1 MGLQH
6 SRRMR
11 SSVLLSLSA
20 LLLTGTLMA
29 VGCSDDVDTSPT
41 KEDGGSIADAQ
52 GAADAAGQD
61 AASPDT
67 STTPDAAAGDSGGGA
82 DAKGAPTPLGAGPY
96 TIAYASIAAIG
107 IDARTFADGKATFD
121 GVKLLSYESGAN
133 EMPTVGSNQT
143 NEPNG
148 DAFALIGRWSGG
160 TTGGKFYNV
169 GGTGLAAIPANG
181 GFHYV
186 IGRLAD
192 PLPTSGAASYVLTR
206 TTAATLADGSVAV
219 GTTTGTLAA
228 DYGTTSKVGFSVVL
242 DVGGVAYTITTTGG
256 TANVATSQSIFAS
269 GTLKAMFANNL
280 EVTAPTGPCATA
292 GTCKATANGVVAG
305 PNGERFGLVVSA
317 ATGTGAP
324 RALGALVFTKQ

>member
-1 MGLQH
+1 
-6 SRRMR
+6 MR

-29 VGCSDDVDTSPT
+29 VGCSDDVDTSPA
-41 KEDGGSIADAQ
+41 KEDGGSSADAQ
-52 GAADAAGQD
+52 GGADAAGQD
-61 AASPDT
+61 AASSDT
-67 STTPDAAAGDSGGGA
+67 GATPDAAAGDSAGGA

-121 GVKLLSYESGAN
+121 GVKLLSYESSAN

-148 DAFALIGRWSGG
+148 DGFVLIGRWSGG
-160 TTGGKFYNV
+160 TTGGKFFNV
-169 GGTGLAAIPANG
+169 GGSGLAAIPANG

-192 PLPTSGAASYVLTR
+192 PLPTSGAASYVLTH

-228 DYGTTSKVGFSVVL
+228 DYGTTTSKVGFSVVL
-242 DVGGVAYTITTTGG
+242 AVGGVAYTITTTGG
-256 TANVATSQSIFAS
+256 TANVATSQSVFAS

-292 GTCKATANGVVAG
+292 GTCKANANGVVAG

-317 ATGTGAP
+317 ATGPGTAP

>member
-1 MGLQH
+1 
-6 SRRMR
+6 MR

-29 VGCSDDVDTSPT
+29 AGCSDDVDTSPT
-41 KEDGGSIADAQ
+41 AEDGGSSADAQ
-52 GAADAAGQD
+52 GGADAAGQD
-61 AASPDT
+61 AAPSET
-67 STTPDAAAGDSGGGA
+67 GATPDAAAGDSAGGA

-121 GVKLLSYESGAN
+121 GVKLLSYESSAN

-143 NEPNG
+143 NEANG

-160 TTGGKFYNV
+160 VTGGKFYNV
-169 GGTGLAAIPANG
+169 GGTGLATIPANG

-228 DYGTTSKVGFSVVL
+228 DYGATMSKVGFSVVL

-256 TANVATSQSIFAS
+256 TANVATSQSVFAS

-292 GTCKATANGVVAG
+292 GTCKANANGVVAG

-317 ATGTGAP
+317 ATGTGTP